1 MAAFRRKGR
10 PPLSEPGLSDE
21 QVLIRTLEVS
31 RKNYSRYPNVV
42 GIGTGIKYSNGHPQ
56 DNKLCIHF
64 YVRKKVKRLPRR
76 KKLPKFVYARSDD
89 GSVDYSTKIPTDI
102 VELKRLKFA
111 CKSGNEIDVT
121 GESGTITIIFRNRSV
136 SANQSEFYLLTCA
149 HVAGEL
155 RRSPPVDPSMR
166 SSCGQM
172 GQLSASTIV
181 NSTERN
187 NAVEYDI
194 ALAQIHPE
202 STPQPE
208 HQIIQS
214 SATLRRFMSS
224 EDIRAGMPLECAFP
238 RSNVTRANV
247 MGLRTSL
254 PLAIDGREYTVHNL
268 FLIDQQPRPGDS
280 GGLLYEG
287 DNAVGILVGMAD
299 GRGLFQPLSEA
310 FAHLQKISP
319 VAIQCF

>member
-1 MAAFRRKGR
+1 MATSKRKGR
-10 PPLSEPGLSDE
+10 PPLSKPQLSE
-21 QVLIRTLEVS
+21 AQALIKTLEVS
-31 RKNYSRYPNVV
+31 RKNYGRHPNVV
-42 GIGTGIKYSNGHPQ
+42 GMGTGIKYSKGHPQ

-64 YVRKKVKRLPRR
+64 YVRKKVKRLSRR
-76 KKLPKFVYARSDD
+76 KKLPTFIYARLDD
-89 GSVDYSTKIPTDI
+89 GSIDYAKKIPTDVI
-102 VELKRLKFA
+102 ELKHLKFA

-121 GESGTITIIFRNRSV
+121 GESGTITMIFRNRSV
-136 SANQSEFYLLTCA
+136 GSNQSEFYLLTCA
-149 HVAGEL
+149 HVTGEL
-155 RRSPPVDPSMR
+155 RRSPPVDPSIR
-166 SSCGQM
+166 SSCGQT
-172 GQLSASTIV
+172 GQLSAVTIV
-181 NSTERN
+181 NSTEQN

-194 ALAQIHPE
+194 ALAQIRPE

-214 SATLRRFMSS
+214 TVILRRFMPAT
-224 EDIRAGMPLECAFP
+224 DIRAGMPLECAFP

-247 MGLRTSL
+247 LGLRTSL
-254 PLAIDGREYTVHNL
+254 PLVLDGREYTVHNL

-310 FAHLQKISP
+310 FAHLQKTDFSDL
-319 VAIQCF
+319 